1 MAKGSKGDI
10 TYLRLKLMIYLYE
23 EEYEKA
29 EVMKRWIV
37 ELGGNPEI
45 ENINSLLFEIK
56 NSIFK

>member
-29 EVMKRWIV
+29 EVMKKWIV

>member
-29 EVMKRWIV
+29 EVIKKWII

-45 ENINSLLFEIK
+45 ENINSLVYQIK

>member
-10 TYLRLKLMIYLYE
+10 TYLRLKLMVYLYE

-29 EVMKRWIV
+29 EVMKKWII

-45 ENINSLLFEIK
+45 ENINSLLHQIK
-56 NSIFK
+56 NNIFK